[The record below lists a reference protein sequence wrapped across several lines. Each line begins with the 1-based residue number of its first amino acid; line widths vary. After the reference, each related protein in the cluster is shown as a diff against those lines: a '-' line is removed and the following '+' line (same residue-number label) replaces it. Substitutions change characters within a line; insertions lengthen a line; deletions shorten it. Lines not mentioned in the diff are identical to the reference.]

1 MKWPNSVD
9 RSSSR
14 GDPDR
19 ALRVSSTPRLLLGL
33 LWIGF
38 AVLDIPVH
46 PVRAQGRTDERRAQI
61 SDVEDSLAHDPSYKV
76 RVDAAIV
83 LGRLGQPRSLPALV
97 AALKD
102 GHPSVRA
109 TAAYALGQYSSP
121 LARDALNQAIHDP
134 APLVRRMAQQALRRT
149 GGLGE
154 TALREPGQA
163 GIHRRAPAATRPS
176 FEVKEMGDPQHRAGP
191 VLRSHMRDFLVDQLR
206 PIGEVSPADSR
217 GTYAIDG
224 VIKSLECRDDRARGR
239 GDVRGSA
246 RHQSAAA
253 GGCLPDHQ
261 RRSNGVAPPSP
272 LAARAAGQHGDAGA
286 GGGRAGGQRGP
297 GAAPGPA
304 VVTRGRPGTW

>member
-38 AVLDIPVH
+38 AVLDIPVG
-46 PVRAQGRTDERRAQI
+46 PARALGRSDERRAQI

-109 TAAYALGQYSSP
+109 SAAYALGQYSSP
-121 LARDALNQAIHDP
+121 LARDALTQVLHDP
-134 APLVRRMAQQALRRT
+134 APLVRHMAQQALRRT

-154 TALREPGQA
+154 TAPREPGQA

-224 VIKSLECRDDRARGR
+224 VIKSLDVATTGREVEVTCAVQLVISRQPQGGVFLITSGEATASRPRHLWRPEQRASMEMQALEAA
-239 GDVRGSA
+239 VRGASEDLVQHLA
-246 RHQSAAA
+246 RQ
-253 GGCLPDHQ
+253 
-261 RRSNGVAPPSP
+261 
-272 LAARAAGQHGDAGA
+272 
-286 GGGRAGGQRGP
+286 
-297 GAAPGPA
+297 
-304 VVTRGRPGTW
+304 